1 MPFGVP
7 DAASY
12 LAVSLGSAV
21 VGSYFGESR
30 PEPDVFHCHCSAEH
44 TEHHDGS
51 FAALVN
57 GVVRFSIGCLGV
69 SLAWYFYR
77 ISQPIVA
84 PARWKSAGA
93 VGAARAPFLPSS
105 ASGIEF
111 TSCKQ
116 KVGDF
121 EPEAHKPPQSLS
133 SSQGPI
139 TRSNR
144 K

>member
-1 MPFGVP
+1 M
-7 DAASY
+7 
-12 LAVSLGSAV
+12 SAV
-21 VGSYFGESR
+21 GGSYFGESR
-30 PEPDVFHCHCSAEH
+30 PEPAVFHCHCGAEH

-51 FAALVN
+51 FAALAN
-57 GVVRFSIGCLGV
+57 GVVRSSIGSLGV

-84 PARWKSAGA
+84 PAEREPAET
-93 VGAARAPFLPSS
+93 VGAARAPFEPSA

-111 TSCKQ
+111 AFFQQ
-116 KVGDF
+116 KVGDS
-121 EPEAHKPPQSLS
+121 EPETHKLPQSVS

-144 K
+144 KLCRA